1 MAKKGKQDQKD
12 RERAEIEAA
21 RKEKLTPKGKQVD
34 KYSATT
40 SAYEHESSRK
50 TRKAVKATMDR
61 LGAGKHRSGVVDT
74 SYTQNREVSWLRFNN
89 RVLDEAF
96 DESVPLFERLKFVE
110 IFGSN
115 LNEWFMIRVGGL
127 SDLAS
132 LKHEPVDNK
141 SGLTPSQQLEK
152 IFQILP
158 PLVKRQ
164 EEAELAL
171 EAELRGRGLNRVTRD
186 TMTEEDNEVVARHF
200 RKNLS
205 PILSPLMVDP
215 RHPFPNLR
223 NGSLPL
229 HPARGRHREPS
240 RQLLRTLSLHEH
252 RHHSRHTQRRRGSRW
267 RGRWRR
273 GGLSSAHAQGT
284 QKAPALATRQ
294 ARDPRRF

>member
-1 MAKKGKQDQKD
+1 MAKKDKNEQKR
-12 RERAEIEAA
+12 RELAEIEAA
-21 RKEKLTPKGKQVD
+21 RKEKLTPKGEQVD

-40 SAYEHESSRK
+40 SAYEHEASK
-50 TRKAVKATMDR
+50 KARKAVKATMDR
-61 LGAGKHRSGVVDT
+61 LGAGKHRNGGGVDT

-132 LKHEPVDNK
+132 LKHEPVDNR
-141 SGLTPSQQLEK
+141 SGLTPSQQLDV
-152 IFQILP
+152 IFKILP

-164 EEAELAL
+164 EEAELEL
-171 EAELRGRGLNRVTRD
+171 EGLLRNHGLTRVTRQ
-186 TMTEEDNEVVARHF
+186 TMTEEDAEVVASYF

-223 NGSLPL
+223 NGSLYVVSALDGQEETGVLGIIEVP
-229 HPARGRHREPS
+229 HRLPRVIQLPS
-240 RQLLRTLSLHEH
+240 RPSKFRFILLEDIIAS
-252 RHHSRHTQRRRGSRW
+252 QI
-267 RGRWRR
+267 
-273 GGLSSAHAQGT
+273 
-284 QKAPALATRQ
+284 
-294 ARDPRRF
+294 D

>member
-1 MAKKGKQDQKD
+1 MAKKDKNDQKS
-12 RERAEIEAA
+12 RELAEIEAA
-21 RKEKLTPKGKQVD
+21 RKEKLTPKGEQVD

-40 SAYEHESSRK
+40 SAYEHEASKKARQ
-50 TRKAVKATMDR
+50 AVKATMDR
-61 LGAGKHRSGVVDT
+61 LGAGKHRNGGGVDT

-132 LKHEPVDNK
+132 LKHEPVDNR
-141 SGLTPSQQLEK
+141 SGLTPSQQLDV
-152 IFQILP
+152 IFKILP

-164 EEAELAL
+164 EEAELEL
-171 EAELRGRGLNRVTRD
+171 EALLRTHGLTRVTRQ
-186 TMTEEDNEVVARHF
+186 TMTEEDAEVVASYF

-223 NGSLPL
+223 NGSLYVVSALDGQEETGVLGIIEVP
-229 HPARGRHREPS
+229 HRLPRVIQLPS
-240 RQLLRTLSLHEH
+240 RPSKFRFILLEDIIASQID
-252 RHHSRHTQRRRGSRW
+252 S
-267 RGRWRR
+267 
-273 GGLSSAHAQGT
+273 
-284 QKAPALATRQ
+284 
-294 ARDPRRF
+294 